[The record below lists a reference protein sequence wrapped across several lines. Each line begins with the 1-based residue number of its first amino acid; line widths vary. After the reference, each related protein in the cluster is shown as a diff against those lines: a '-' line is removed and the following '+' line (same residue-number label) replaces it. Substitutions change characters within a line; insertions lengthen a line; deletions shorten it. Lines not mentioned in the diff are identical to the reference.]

1 MSDQYNSFPT
11 LEQLEAELKWETEI
25 GENRRD
31 IRKNVAF
38 LAVFTAVLLFLEIFV
53 FPLARVS
60 GTSME
65 PTLYEGELLI
75 GIADKTPEVGD
86 VITFKHEGYVLVKRV
101 IALSGDSVN
110 ILEDGTVLVNGQLVE
125 EPYVAEKALGKCDIA
140 LPAVVPDGQIF
151 VMGDH
156 RAVSVDS
163 RNSKV
168 GTVSYKNVTSRVLL
182 RITPFNKFGLV
193 R

>member
-65 PTLYEGELLI
+65 PTLYEGELLM
-75 GIADKTPEVGD
+75 GIADHTPHVGD
-86 VITFKHEGYVLVKRV
+86 IVTFRHEGYILVKRV
-101 IALSGDSVN
+101 IALSGDTVN
-110 ILEDGTVLVNGQLVE
+110 ILEDGTVLVNGQKAE
-125 EPYVAEKALGKCDIA
+125 EPFVAEKALGKCDIA
-140 LPAVVPDGQIF
+140 LPAVVPDGEVF